1 MAHSHQHSHAHSHS
15 DSEGLTL
22 AFWLNLF
29 FAIIETIGG
38 ILTNSTAIIA
48 DSFHDFM
55 DAVAIGLA
63 VFLEKVSGRKRSA
76 KFSFGYRRFSLL
88 SAVIIS
94 LVLFGGAI
102 VMIVSAIYSFSEVKA
117 VNSLGMLGIAILGIA
132 VNGFAFFRLHLGEK
146 ANKAEGNVNFNNRAV
161 MLHLLEDVLG
171 WVAVFVGSI
180 VIYFTNWYW
189 IDGLLAILIG
199 LFIGYNAIR
208 NLLDTMKI
216 LLQSVPENVD
226 MEIIEQQLE
235 KIEGVVEVHDFH
247 VWSLDGAMTVASV
260 HLVVT
265 TSTTDLNSIHQH
277 VLEIMQEN
285 HIDHPTVQIES
296 GCKTCTLND

>member
-1 MAHSHQHSHAHSHS
+1 
-15 DSEGLTL
+15 
-22 AFWLNLF
+22 
-29 FAIIETIGG
+29 
-38 ILTNSTAIIA
+38 
-48 DSFHDFM
+48 
-55 DAVAIGLA
+55 
-63 VFLEKVSGRKRSA
+63 
-76 KFSFGYRRFSLL
+76 
-88 SAVIIS
+88 
-94 LVLFGGAI
+94 
-102 VMIVSAIYSFSEVKA
+102 
-117 VNSLGMLGIAILGIA
+117 
-132 VNGFAFFRLHLGEK
+132 
-146 ANKAEGNVNFNNRAV
+146 
-161 MLHLLEDVLG
+161 
-171 WVAVFVGSI
+171 
-180 VIYFTNWYW
+180 
-189 IDGLLAILIG
+189 